1 MPSVTP
7 SPTVARSV
15 RGRTGP
21 ATASTASPS
30 WSLRY
35 QERAEGWW
43 PPKTSRKA
51 RSYSKIPPPSPSKH
65 HPTLHCHLHEL
76 KEQISKLSEEQK
88 SKFYQLTPH
97 AVGKL
102 IPTQVT
108 SALRENCLKEFT
120 LFVNNCTG
128 LDIDKDTLY
137 LFINSSLLNHSC
149 APNVTV
155 EKCGDDLQH
164 NKVIAIKDISKG
176 EEVTES
182 YLEGLELKTK
192 TQMRTELQ
200 ADCSFDCKCGVCTG
214 SIPDQD
220 GIISKI
226 KQLVP
231 SPTNPIVCTPITHN
245 LRLERAAELTK
256 QLYVGRF
263 HARIAVLEQFVYA
276 SQKARDPIRLKKAVE
291 FMKEEIGVR
300 MMESSIFGNCY
311 KIMEKK
317 LERWSGAFQSME
329 EPSQEEMDDFGSLRE
344 YN

>member
-1 MPSVTP
+1 MPENLTDRRCCHKCNMTVTGKRKLSKCAQCHSITYCGQECQREDWPRHSQYCIPVMVTEIPGKGRGLVASKDFKKGQIIFKDTAAITIKAP
-7 SPTVARSV
+7 SYIVP
-15 RGRTGP
+15 
-21 ATASTASPS
+21 
-30 WSLRY
+30 
-35 QERAEGWW
+35 
-43 PPKTSRKA
+43 
-51 RSYSKIPPPSPSKH
+51 
-65 HPTLHCHLHEL
+65 LHEL

-128 LDIDKDTLY
+128 LNIDKDTLY

-149 APNVTV
+149 APNATV

-276 SQKARDPIRLKKAVE
+276 SQRARDPIRLKKAVE

-311 KIMEKK
+311 KILQTK
-317 LERWSGAFQSME
+317 LER
-329 EPSQEEMDDFGSLRE
+329 
-344 YN
+344 